1 MEKPKALGAVLLCA
15 ALVGCATSTPPV
27 REVAMVADAFGDL
40 HAASQPLLDELAVAE
55 RAQGQTVA
63 LERALQA
70 RQASQPGPCGGIPYQ
85 GDTDAQG
92 NPDGPGVIAGFCNG
106 DAPYYST
113 ITDPPA
119 THAFRGALRSV
130 GDYTQLLVILAE
142 GHNIE
147 AAQAQ
152 LHTLAANL
160 GSAVASVGGV
170 TGAPTAGMAPA
181 LTGLV
186 AAVEPLTRRVATRNN
201 IEELR
206 RLVLQESPKVE
217 RVIAALRD
225 SAPVLFDTVTERSM
239 GRLNT
244 VGLDNAE
251 VAADEIT
258 RIEAYRESVSTYVV
272 LLEQYR
278 ALLHDLVAVY
288 DTPQQPLTLELLA
301 QRSAALSAGAEAW
314 RRTLSNL
321 RAGLR

>member
-1 MEKPKALGAVLLCA
+1 MEIPRPLGGVLICA
-15 ALVGCATSTPPV
+15 ALVGCASSSPPA
-27 REVAMVADAFGDL
+27 REVALVADAFGEL

-106 DAPYYST
+106 DAPYYSS
-113 ITDPPA
+113 IADPPA
-119 THAFRGALRSV
+119 THAFRRALRSV

-142 GHNIE
+142 GRNIE
-147 AAQAQ
+147 GAQAQ

-160 GSAVASVGGV
+160 GSALASVGGV
-170 TGAPTAGMAPA
+170 TGAPAAGVAPA

-186 AAVEPLTRRVATRNN
+186 AAIEPLTRRVATRNN

-258 RIEAYRESVSTYVV
+258 RIEAYRESVSTYVL

-301 QRSAALSAGAEAW
+301 QRSAALSAGSEAW
-314 RRTLSNL
+314 RRTLANL